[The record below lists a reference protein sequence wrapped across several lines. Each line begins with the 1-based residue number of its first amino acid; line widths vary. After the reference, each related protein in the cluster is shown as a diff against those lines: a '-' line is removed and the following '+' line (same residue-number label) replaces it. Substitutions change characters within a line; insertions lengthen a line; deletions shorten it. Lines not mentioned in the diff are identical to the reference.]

1 MALTELFGANYGL
14 TCGVQGRKISGITTL
29 TITGVSVHQS
39 GNDASKTIIISFTV
53 DGDSY
58 ELTLEFWDETYQA
71 RTLTGENKNADKI

>member
-14 TCGVQGRKISGITTL
+14 TVGVQGRKISGITNL

-39 GNDASKTIIISFTV
+39 GNDASKTIIISFFV
-53 DGDSY
+53 DGSQY

-71 RTLTGENKNADKI
+71 RNLVGGTKNADKI